1 MPFKAI
7 AWQVSKYR
15 DFRVQSE
22 NRKTQTRKNSV
33 FENFS
38 RSVHFEKLGFLQR
51 QDVPKIWD
59 FGPTLT
65 PICPLKMVKIK
76 TSYRV
81 IQISQNQ
88 GLISFQF
95 LMKSIITFCAIWSFF
110 GTSELKVKDQ
120 QVTA

>member
-1 MPFKAI
+1 
-7 AWQVSKYR
+7 
-15 DFRVQSE
+15 
-22 NRKTQTRKNSV
+22 
-33 FENFS
+33 
-38 RSVHFEKLGFLQR
+38 
-51 QDVPKIWD
+51 
-59 FGPTLT
+59 
-65 PICPLKMVKIK
+65 MVKIK